1 LRHEFADEA
10 GSAAERAERPPTEEL
25 SGAGA

>member
-1 LRHEFADEA
+1 LRDEFAAEA
-10 GSAAERAERPPTEEL
+10 GGASERTERPPTEEL